1 MSGFTSEELAIAKS
15 VDLVDVAS
23 CLGYTPKRIGKY
35 YTLKEMDSIRIYNR
49 SHWYR
54 WSMAGNKGH
63 DGGSQIDFLKEFA
76 GLDIKSA
83 VFWLLDFAGY
93 RRSEDGR
100 SNSVP
105 RHRIVEKAEPV
116 RREFILPEANDD
128 NNRVIGYLNRTRRI
142 SISTIE
148 YFINHGLLYESREHH
163 NIIFKGNDP
172 DGNTRFASQRGT
184 YDREGEKPFKCDVA
198 GNDKNYGFNIT
209 EPKSNM
215 IFVFEGAIDLMS
227 YADMYQKFDVNMIA
241 LGMVSDAPLEMFLK
255 DHPDIRF
262 IFFCLD
268 NDEAGRVATENLMKK
283 YYEAGYEVRDIHLPD
298 GYKDV
303 NEWLKATKLSVPGHE
318 IGVTKKVL

>member
-23 CLGYTPKRIGKY
+23 YLGFTPKKIGQY

-76 GLDIKSA
+76 GLDVKGA

-93 RRSEDGR
+93 RRNDTGHT
-100 SNSVP
+100 VIK
-105 RHRIVEKAEPV
+105 HRVVEKAAPV
-116 RREFILPEANDD
+116 KKEFILPEANED
-128 NNRVIGYLNRTRRI
+128 NNRVIAYLNKTRRI

-148 YFINHGLLYESREHH
+148 YFINHGLLYEDKEHH

-172 DGNTRFASQRGT
+172 DGVTRFASRRGT

-209 EPKSNM
+209 EPKSNVV
-215 IFVFEGAIDLMS
+215 FVFEGAIDLMS

-268 NDEAGRVATENLMKK
+268 NDEAGRKATANLMAK
-283 YYEAGYEVRDIHLPD
+283 YYEAGYEVRDVHPPET
-298 GYKDV
+298 YKDV
-303 NEWLKATKLSVPGHE
+303 NEWLIASRLIVPGHE
-318 IGVTKKVL
+318 IGAIKKIL

>member
-1 MSGFTSEELAIAKS
+1 MSGFTSEELSIAKS

-23 CLGYTPKRIGKY
+23 CLGYTPKKIGRY

-76 GLDIKSA
+76 GLDVKGA

-93 RRSEDGR
+93 RRDDSSR
-100 SNSVP
+100 SIIKHQVTE
-105 RHRIVEKAEPV
+105 RPV
-116 RREFILPEANDD
+116 AARKEFILPEPNDD
-128 NNRVIGYLNRTRRI
+128 NNRVIAYLNKTRRI

-148 YFINHGLLYESREHH
+148 YFINHSLLYESREHH

-172 DGNTRFASQRGT
+172 EGNTRFASQRGT

-198 GNDKNYGFNIT
+198 GNDKNYGFNIM

-241 LGMVSDAPLEMFLK
+241 LGMVSDAPLETFLK
-255 DHPDIRF
+255 DHPDVKF

-268 NDEAGRVATENLMKK
+268 NDEAGRKATESLMRK
-283 YYEAGYEVRDIHLPD
+283 YYETGYEVRDIHPPEQ
-298 GYKDV
+298 YKDV
-303 NEWLKATKLSVPGHE
+303 NEWLIAIKLKIPGHE